1 MSLFAEGVV
10 VADRLEEIR
19 KKAKRGR
26 YGGHTGSL
34 TVLKYEDVTR
44 LFKEIE
50 HLREK
55 SSQLTLLVTSESG
68 GKVRSTNLDQLP
80 WRR

>member
-1 MSLFAEGVV
+1 VSLFAEGAV

-19 KKAKRGR
+19 EKAKRGR

-34 TVLKYEDVTR
+34 TVLKYEDVTW

-50 HLREK
+50 HLREE
-55 SSQLTLLVTSESG
+55 SSQLTLLVRTSESG
-68 GKVRSTNLDQLP
+68 GKVRSTNLDTDAAK
-80 WRR
+80 